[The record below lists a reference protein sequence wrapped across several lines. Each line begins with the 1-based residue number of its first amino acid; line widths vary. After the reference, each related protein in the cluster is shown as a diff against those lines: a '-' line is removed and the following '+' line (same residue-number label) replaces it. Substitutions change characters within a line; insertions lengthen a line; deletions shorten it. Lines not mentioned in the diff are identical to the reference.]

1 MVPFFLK
8 ESWMAMDG
16 HGRGHLRPNK
26 FPYAKELCKILG
38 GKLKAFSLLN
48 IDLRWI
54 L

>member
-1 MVPFFLK
+1 MVSFFFFFEREL
-8 ESWMAMDG
+8 DG

-38 GKLKAFSLLN
+38 GKLKAFFLLN